1 SIASGSISVDG
12 RRRALMSTT
21 TEGVD
26 QPRVME
32 EMSFLDR
39 WLPVWI
45 LTAMA
50 AGLLL
55 GRFIP
60 GLNTALEAVKIGS
73 VSLPIAIGLLVM
85 MYPVLAKVRYDET
98 RRIGADKRLM
108 ISSLVLNWLIG
119 PALMFALAWIFLADL
134 PEYRTGL
141 IIVGLARCIAMVLIW
156 NDLACGD
163 REAAAVLVAI
173 NSVFQV
179 IAFGAL
185 GWFYLQALPSWLG
198 LPTTSA
204 EFSIGAIVLSV
215 LIFLGVPLIA
225 GFLTRVLGERA
236 KGRAWYEERFLPTIG
251 PWALY
256 GLLFTI
262 VLLFAL
268 QGDAIL
274 SAPGDVARI
283 AVPLLIYFV
292 GMFLGAFLL
301 GRAIG
306 LNYAKS
312 TTVAFTASGNNFEL
326 AIAVA
331 IGTFGVTSGQALAGV
346 VGPLSEVPVLVALVY
361 VAIVMGRRLFP
372 GDTTV
377 PPDDAAGGTPH
388 DDHRPTCSPVR
399 VREERR
405 QVPDGRCPH
414 APSGRRRRRGPL
426 GRHRPRQ
433 RHNARSA
440 EAVAEVGA
448 DIASAVPQP
457 VTPELPR
464 RVDQAIVIGGDAVID
479 PVEDMRAP
487 VTTWR
492 TRSVLRSPS
501 RCAGTRVSPLSP
513 APASTRPAPHI
524 ARRHR
529 SSSGS
534 RPPTDVA
541 RTCAPLRSASPTLRQ

>member
-1 SIASGSISVDG
+1 
-12 RRRALMSTT
+12 
-21 TEGVD
+21 
-26 QPRVME
+26 ME

-45 LTAMA
+45 LAAMA
-50 AGLLL
+50 VGLLL
-55 GRFIP
+55 GRFVP

-98 RRIGADKRLM
+98 RRIGADRRLLVT
-108 ISSLVLNWLIG
+108 SLVLNWLVG
-119 PALMFALAWIFLADL
+119 PALMFGLAWIFLADL

-215 LIFLGVPLIA
+215 LIFLGIPLVA
-225 GFLTRVLGERA
+225 GFLTRILGEKA
-236 KGRAWYEERFLPTIG
+236 KGRAWYEERFLPKIG

-283 AVPLLIYFV
+283 ALPLLVYFV
-292 GMFLGAFLL
+292 VMFLGSFLL

-346 VGPLSEVPVLVALVY
+346 VGPLIEVPVLVALVY
-361 VAIVMGRRLFP
+361 VALAMGRRLFP
-372 GDTTV
+372 GDATV
-377 PPDDAAGGTPH
+377 P
-388 DDHRPTCSPVR
+388 
-399 VREERR
+399 
-405 QVPDGRCPH
+405 
-414 APSGRRRRRGPL
+414 
-426 GRHRPRQ
+426 
-433 RHNARSA
+433 
-440 EAVAEVGA
+440 
-448 DIASAVPQP
+448 
-457 VTPELPR
+457 
-464 RVDQAIVIGGDAVID
+464 
-479 PVEDMRAP
+479 
-487 VTTWR
+487 
-492 TRSVLRSPS
+492 TR
-501 RCAGTRVSPLSP
+501 
-513 APASTRPAPHI
+513 
-524 ARRHR
+524 
-529 SSSGS
+529 
-534 RPPTDVA
+534 
-541 RTCAPLRSASPTLRQ
+541 